1 MSTAVAFLRRDFL
14 TFSSYRLSAA
24 TQVLSVVGIIT
35 MVYFVG
41 ETVTGQ
47 GALLERYGG
56 SYAAFLLSGLAL
68 TDLLTR
74 GLGTLPGVI
83 RQGQQAGTLEP
94 MLAAPLR
101 LFDLVVASSL
111 FGLFQSLTRV
121 VLLML
126 FGIFVLGFWHDANF
140 ASLLVVLVPG
150 AVAIFALSVLFAA
163 VVVLIKQ
170 ADPIIGAY
178 AMMAAILGG
187 MVFPVEVLPIWI
199 RPLAWLIPISH
210 AMTGTRL
217 ALAGETIA
225 EVAVHAA
232 VLAAIA
238 VVLLPASI
246 FAFNWAVQRAKYEGS
261 LVEY

>member
-24 TQVLSVVGIIT
+24 TQFLSVLGIIT

-41 ETVTGQ
+41 QTVTGQ
-47 GALLERYGG
+47 GTLLERYGG

-68 TDLLTR
+68 TDLFTR
-74 GLGTLPGVI
+74 GLGALPGVI

-178 AMMAAILGG
+178 SMMAAILGG

-199 RPLAWLIPISH
+199 RPLAWLVPLSH

-217 ALAGETIA
+217 ALAGQSIA
-225 EVAVHAA
+225 GVAVHAA

-261 LVEY
+261 LVQY

>member
-1 MSTAVAFLRRDFL
+1 M
-14 TFSSYRLSAA
+14 
-24 TQVLSVVGIIT
+24 
-35 MVYFVG
+35 
-41 ETVTGQ
+41 
-47 GALLERYGG
+47 LERYGG
-56 SYAAFLLSGLAL
+56 SYAAFLLSGLIL

-111 FGLFQSLTRV
+111 FGLFQSLARV
-121 VLLML
+121 ALLTV
-126 FGIFVLGFWHDANF
+126 FGVFVLGFWHDANF
-140 ASLLVVLVPG
+140 AALLVVLVPG
-150 AVAIFALSVLFAA
+150 AVAIFALSILFAA

-178 AMMAAILGG
+178 SMMAAILGG

-217 ALAGETIA
+217 ALAGEGIG
-225 EVAVHAA
+225 EIAVHAI

-238 VVLLPASI
+238 VVLLPVSI